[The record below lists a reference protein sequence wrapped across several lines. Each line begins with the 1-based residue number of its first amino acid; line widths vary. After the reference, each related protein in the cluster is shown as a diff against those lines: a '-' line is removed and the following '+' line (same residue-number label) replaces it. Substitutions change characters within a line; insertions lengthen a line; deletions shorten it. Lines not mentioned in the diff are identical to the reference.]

1 MLTQEFGP
9 LFQHCRTSAAGFRL
23 AGLEMPSQALQ
34 IEFPDEEKPAPSSD
48 LHPHDP
54 LLAGFFNELLLAKQE
69 LAQGNG
75 RLRDDLHFA
84 DPLNAALIS
93 SAADSP
99 NLTCDPTTVRLRQLL
114 RTEHFITVLPALVER
129 LNTPVEQLNLPKRG
143 RSRNLDRGELDT
155 FYTPIDLAAWL
166 ATLTTKKACQPIVA
180 AASTGAA
187 SPIDLLRELSVLR
200 VGDFSCG
207 SSVLLREAAEWVVR
221 AYKAVHRCFSVGE
234 LGRLPAE
241 FQFFKNGQFKLQSL
255 STNLYGIDISA
266 KSLEAARLVLLLWAS
281 EEWRRNVADLPIVS
295 RLLELNLRLGS
306 GSHWEIHRDHVTTDD
321 SILSACVREAEYRG
335 LLRGK
340 LFAGEYQG
348 VETTN
353 TSSEIVRIFP
363 EVFVDSV
370 NPGFSCIVGNPP
382 YGELPV
388 EFESQVSRS
397 LFHGVPNVNRSKN
410 QYTKFVSSLLYLLR
424 EGGFG
429 AIVCPL
435 GLAYNN
441 SDTKTLRRKIQG
453 QSRQWNFAFFDR
465 SPDALFGDM
474 VKTRN
479 VVLYCGSSTTGSPD
493 IRTTHLLRWTRPLR
507 SKLWS
512 RIHPIPIGT
521 GVDISEFVPKVG
533 SDLELNAW
541 KTIRSKPTYLLT
553 SLHSNGQTDDSVLY
567 CYSTAYNWLPFFRS
581 NPASFADE
589 GRNASPSTRGYVFR
603 TSADADFFY
612 ACLVS
617 SLSFWLWTVESD
629 GFHVTNGFVE
639 KLPYATSL
647 FSPDN
652 VRGLAAFGREHD
664 EIIRKSPMVKSN
676 AGKQILNF
684 NRHGASGIV
693 ERIDSILIAA
703 LGISDQFDKLL
714 QTRVRDLIYAGR
726 RTTRGHA
733 VE

>member
-1 MLTQEFGP
+1 VLTQEIGP
-9 LFQHCRTSAAGFRL
+9 LFQHCCTSAPEFRL
-23 AGLEMPSQALQ
+23 AGLEMSVQALK
-34 IEFPDEEKPAPSSD
+34 IEIAGEETVPSSD

-54 LLAGFFNELLLAKQE
+54 LLADFFNELMLAKQE
-69 LAQGNG
+69 LAQSNG
-75 RLRDDLHFA
+75 HLRDDLHFTE
-84 DPLNAALIS
+84 PLNAALIS
-93 SAADSP
+93 SAGYSSD
-99 NLTCDPTTVRLRQLL
+99 LTCDPTTVRLRRLL
-114 RTEHFITVLPALVER
+114 NAEHFITVLPVLVER

-143 RSRNLDRGELDT
+143 KSRNLDRGELDT
-155 FYTPIDLAAWL
+155 FYTPIDLAAWV

-180 AASTGAA
+180 RASTGVG
-187 SPIDLLRELSVLR
+187 SPLELLGELSVLR

-207 SSVLLREAAEWVVR
+207 SSVLLREAAEWIVR
-221 AYKAVHRCFSVGE
+221 AYRAVHRSFSMDGLE
-234 LGRLPAE
+234 QLPAE
-241 FQFFKNGQFKLQSL
+241 FQFFKDGRFKLQCL

-266 KSLEAARLVLLLWAS
+266 KSLEAARLVLLLWAH
-281 EEWRRNVADLPIVS
+281 EEWRRNAADLPIVS

-306 GSHWEIHRDHVTTDD
+306 GSHWEIHRDQVSRDE
-321 SILSACVREAEYRG
+321 SIHREAER
-335 LLRGK
+335 RS
-340 LFAGEYQG
+340 LFRKQILAGECKP
-348 VETTN
+348 ERSS
-353 TSSEIVRIFP
+353 TSSEIVRMFP
-363 EVFVDSV
+363 EVFLDSA

-382 YGELPV
+382 YGELPI
-388 EFESQVSRS
+388 EFEAQVSRS
-397 LFHGVPNVNRSKN
+397 LFHGVPNANRSKN

-435 GLAYNN
+435 GLAYHN
-441 SDTKTLRRKIQG
+441 SDTKSLRREIQS

-479 VVLYCGSSTTGSPD
+479 VVLYCESSTTGSPE

-507 SKLWS
+507 SKLWG

-533 SDLELNAW
+533 SDPELNAW

-553 SLHSNGQTDDSVLY
+553 SLHRNGYTDDSVLY
-567 CYSTAYNWLPFFRS
+567 CYSTAYNWLPFFRN

-589 GRNASPSTRGYVFR
+589 GKDASPSTREYVFR

-639 KLPYATSL
+639 KLPYDTSL
-647 FSPDN
+647 FSPDS
-652 VRGLAAFGREHD
+652 VCELAALGREHD

-676 AGKQILNF
+676 AGKRILNF

-693 ERIDSILIAA
+693 ECIDSILIAA
-703 LGISDQFDKLL
+703 LGISDQFEKLL

-733 VE
+733 TE

>member
-1 MLTQEFGP
+1 MLTWEIGP
-9 LFQHCRTSAAGFRL
+9 LFQHCCTSAAGFRL
-23 AGLEMPSQALQ
+23 AGLEMLSQALK
-34 IEFPDEEKPAPSSD
+34 IEVVEEKPVTTSD

-69 LAQGNG
+69 LSKSNG
-75 RLRDDLHFA
+75 HLRHDIHFTE
-84 DPLNAALIS
+84 PLNAALIASAVDS
-93 SAADSP
+93 SD
-99 NLTCDPTTVRLRQLL
+99 LTCDPTIARLRLL
-114 RTEHFITVLPALVER
+114 LQAEHFITVLPVLVER

-155 FYTPIDLAAWL
+155 FYTPIDLAAWV
-166 ATLTTKKACQPIVA
+166 ATLTTKKACLPIVA
-180 AASTGAA
+180 RASTGMV
-187 SPIDLLRELSVLR
+187 PPLELLEQLSVLR

-207 SSVLLREAAEWVVR
+207 SSVLLREAAEWIVR
-221 AYKAVHRCFSVGE
+221 AYKAVHRSFDPDE
-234 LGRLPAE
+234 LEQLPAE
-241 FQFFKNGQFKLQSL
+241 FRFFKDGRFKLQCL

-266 KSLEAARLVLLLWAS
+266 KSVEAARLVLLLWAQ

-295 RLLELNLRLGS
+295 RLLALNLRLGS
-306 GSHWEIHRDHVTTDD
+306 GSHWEIHRDQVPGDE
-321 SILSACVREAEYRG
+321 SIRSECVSEAERRAK
-335 LLRGK
+335 LRK
-340 LFAGEYQG
+340 QILAGESQPEG
-348 VETTN
+348 ST
-353 TSSEIVRIFP
+353 TSSEIVRMFP
-363 EVFVDSV
+363 EAFTNST

-382 YGELPV
+382 YGELPI
-388 EFESQVSRS
+388 EFEAQVSRS
-397 LFHGVPNVNRSKN
+397 LFHGVPSTNRSKN

-429 AIVCPL
+429 SIVCPL
-435 GLAYNN
+435 GLAYHN
-441 SDTKTLRRKIQG
+441 SETKSLRREIQA
-453 QSRQWNFAFFDR
+453 QNREWNFAFFDR

-479 VVLYCGSSTTGSPD
+479 VVLYCGSSPTGSPE

-512 RIHPIPIGT
+512 RIHPVPIGA
-521 GVDISEFVPKVG
+521 GVDISEFLPKVG
-533 SDLELNAW
+533 SELELNAW

-553 SLHSNGQTDDSVLY
+553 SLYSNGHADDSVLY

-581 NPASFADE
+581 NPASFADA
-589 GRNASPSTRGYVFR
+589 GKDASPSTRDYVFR
-603 TSADADFFY
+603 TSTDADFFY

-639 KLPYATSL
+639 KLPYGTSL
-647 FSPDN
+647 FAPDS
-652 VRGLAAFGREHD
+652 VRELAAFGREHD
-664 EIIRKSPMVKSN
+664 QIIRRSPMVKAN

-703 LGISDQFDKLL
+703 LGISDQFEKLL

-726 RTTRGHA
+726 KTTRVHTP
-733 VE
+733 E

>member
-1 MLTQEFGP
+1 MLTQEIGP
-9 LFQHCRTSAAGFRL
+9 LFQHCCTSAAGFRL
-23 AGLEMPSQALQ
+23 AGFEMPSQALK
-34 IEFPDEEKPAPSSD
+34 IEFSEEKPAPSSD

-54 LLAGFFNELLLAKQE
+54 LLAGFFSELMLAKRE
-69 LAQGNG
+69 LAQSNG
-75 RLRDDLHFA
+75 PIRADLHFTE
-84 DPLNAALIS
+84 PLNAALIA
-93 SAADSP
+93 SAVESP
-99 NLTCDPTTVRLRQLL
+99 DLTCDSTTARLRLL
-114 RTEHFITVLPALVER
+114 LQTEHFITVLPVLVER

-143 RSRNLDRGELDT
+143 KSRNLDRGELDT
-155 FYTPIDLAAWL
+155 FYTPIDLAAWV
-166 ATLTTKKACQPIVA
+166 ATLTTKKACQPILA
-180 AASTGAA
+180 RASTGIG
-187 SPIDLLRELSVLR
+187 SPLEVLAELSVLR

-207 SSVLLREAAEWVVR
+207 SSVLLREAAEWIVR
-221 AYKAVHRCFSVGE
+221 AYKAVHRSFSVQE
-234 LGRLPAE
+234 LEQLPAE
-241 FQFFKNGQFKLQSL
+241 FRFFKDGQFKLQCL

-266 KSLEAARLVLLLWAS
+266 KSLEAARLVLLLWAH
-281 EEWRRNVADLPIVS
+281 EEWRRNFADLPIVS

-306 GSHWEIHRDHVTTDD
+306 GSHWEIHRDQVSANDLIRSAAERRTMQRKQ
-321 SILSACVREAEYRG
+321 IL
-335 LLRGK
+335 
-340 LFAGEYQG
+340 AGESPS
-348 VETTN
+348 EEN
-353 TSSEIVRIFP
+353 SKSSEIVRLFP
-363 EVFVDSV
+363 EVFVDPV

-382 YGELPV
+382 YGELPI
-388 EFESQVSRS
+388 EFEAQVSRS
-397 LFHGVPNVNRSKN
+397 LFHGVPNANRTKN

-424 EGGFG
+424 DGAFG

-435 GLAYNN
+435 GLAYHN
-441 SDTKTLRRKIQG
+441 SDTKGLRREIQS
-453 QSRQWNFAFFDR
+453 QTRQWNFAFFDR

-479 VVLYCGSSTTGSPD
+479 VVLYCGSSATGSPE

-533 SDLELNAW
+533 SELELDAW
-541 KTIRSKPTYLLT
+541 KAIRSKPTYLLT
-553 SLHSNGQTDDSVLY
+553 SLHANGHTDDSVLY
-567 CYSTAYNWLPFFRS
+567 CYATAYNWLPFFRS

-589 GRNASPSTRGYVFR
+589 RKDASPSTREYVFS

-639 KLPYATSL
+639 KLPYDTRL
-647 FSPDN
+647 FPPDS
-652 VRGLAAFGREHD
+652 VRELAAFGREHD

-693 ERIDSILIAA
+693 ERIDSILIGA
-703 LGISDQFDKLL
+703 LGISDQFEKLL

-733 VE
+733 AE